1 MNMLTCIEKLIDQ
14 KGLICLIFNL
24 FIGAGLFAQVVD
36 KHPFSKITLDDYSQ
50 FLHPFDSSLIPN
62 LNEFEDDLNHNLS
75 RITRRYPHNRKL
87 QLKRL
92 FYRFH
97 RTYLK
102 RFDNYQSFGRLIL
115 DGKYN
120 CLTGT
125 ILYAIALKH
134 LGFDYAIYE
143 TAFHTYLV
151 VTLGDGKRVLFEST
165 DPAGGLVTSEPQ
177 IRQLEQKY
185 RSLEIAP
192 RDLNRLIIAQA
203 SYTNYY
209 EKQINLR
216 QLAGLHY
223 YNLGI
228 SYLHRGKLQRTLEK
242 LKWAVLFYPKSKRI
256 HNLKQIITNSI
267 TPKPLTLNE

>member
-1 MNMLTCIEKLIDQ
+1 MNMLTYIENIISR
-14 KGLICLIFNL
+14 KGFIYLIFNL
-24 FIGAGLFAQVVD
+24 LIGAGLFGQVVD
-36 KHPFSKITLDDYSQ
+36 KYPFSKITLNDYSQ
-50 FLHPFDSSLIPN
+50 FLHPFDSSLIPD
-62 LNEFEDDLNHNLS
+62 LNEFEDDVNHNLG
-75 RITRRYPHNRKL
+75 RITRRYQHNRKPL
-87 QLKRL
+87 LKRL

-97 RTYLK
+97 RIYLK

-120 CLTGT
+120 CLTST

-151 VTLGDGKRVLFEST
+151 VTPDDGERVLFEST
-165 DPAGGLVTSEPQ
+165 DPSGGLVTSEIQ
-177 IRQLEQKY
+177 IRQLEQEY

-203 SYTNYY
+203 NYMNYY
-209 EKQINLR
+209 EKQITLR

-223 YNLGI
+223 YNLCI
-228 SYLHRGKLQRTLEK
+228 SYLHRGKLQHALEK
-242 LKWAVLFYPKSKRI
+242 LK
-256 HNLKQIITNSI
+256 
-267 TPKPLTLNE
+267 